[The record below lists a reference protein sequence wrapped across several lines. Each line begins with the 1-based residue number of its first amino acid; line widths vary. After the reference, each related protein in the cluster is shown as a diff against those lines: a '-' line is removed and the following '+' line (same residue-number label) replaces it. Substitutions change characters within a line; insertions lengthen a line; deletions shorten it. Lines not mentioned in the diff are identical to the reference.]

1 MDTEPLDEKVSRR
14 EDVIAWW
21 LQMPPPDGPGEYMD
35 DNFIHRYMAESLFFD
50 HSTNNGFF
58 IAQAQTDRYMW
69 ETSLKRKEFEA
80 LLRKKAGTEYM
91 IVGEPQPVAD
101 RTLAAQG
108 VKTGIYVVRKQ
119 ERQSVKDKSQRSY
132 APGVSHEG
140 DWELTTLATYFIV
153 GEQIYQAPSVFDV
166 VGNRLL
172 SAASS
177 LNKAVEIANDLPRY
191 TPATGYHYLPQT
203 VKRAANTASS
213 VAGSPVGSREGSV
226 VPGVDSQSVRSGSIL
241 ADTSLP
247 AAAPTTS
254 FQETRL
260 LRDSLRLAFQ
270 HGDEYTDEN
279 PLSGE
284 PGSLKFATS
293 NAAVKK
299 RRADEEAA
307 VAKARAEK
315 ESATTSRA
323 VSPKVEKVPSPPAVF
338 TEAKTTVKSEK
349 SGKHKNGDKSK
360 RRKSRVNGTA
370 TSPSTPASA
379 TSANAPNSAI

>member
-21 LQMPPPDGPGEYMD
+21 VQTYGKESMHEDM
-35 DNFIHRYMAESLFFD
+35 IHRYFSESLFFD
-50 HSTNNGFF
+50 HSTKNGLF
-58 IAQAQTDRYMW
+58 INQSGRDPQAWEVSLDR
-69 ETSLKRKEFEA
+69 KRFEA
-80 LLRKKAGTEYM
+80 KLRERPGVEYM

-101 RTLAAQG
+101 KTLAAQG
-108 VKTGIYVVRKQ
+108 VKTGVYVIRKQ
-119 ERQSVKDKSQRSY
+119 DRQRVRDKSERSN
-132 APGVSHEG
+132 APGVFHEG
-140 DWELTTLATYFIV
+140 EWEITTLATYFMV
-153 GEQIYQAPSVFDV
+153 GEQVYQAPSVFDI

-177 LNKAVEIANDLPRY
+177 LNKAVEVANDLPRY
-191 TPATGYHYLPQT
+191 TPSTGYHYLPQT
-203 VKRAANTASS
+203 VKRTTNAGS
-213 VAGSPVGSREGSV
+213 VAGSPPGSREGSV
-226 VPGVDSQSVRSGSIL
+226 APGVDSQSMRSGSVL
-241 ADTSLP
+241 ADASLP
-247 AAAPTTS
+247 ATATTSS

-293 NAAVKK
+293 TAAVKK

-307 VAKARAEK
+307 AARARAEK

-323 VSPKVEKVPSPPAVF
+323 VSPKIEKAPSPPAVF

-349 SGKHKNGDKSK
+349 SGKSKSADKIK
-360 RRKSRVNGTA
+360 RRKSRANGTL
-370 TSPSTPASA
+370 TSPTTP
-379 TSANAPNSAI
+379 APNSVV